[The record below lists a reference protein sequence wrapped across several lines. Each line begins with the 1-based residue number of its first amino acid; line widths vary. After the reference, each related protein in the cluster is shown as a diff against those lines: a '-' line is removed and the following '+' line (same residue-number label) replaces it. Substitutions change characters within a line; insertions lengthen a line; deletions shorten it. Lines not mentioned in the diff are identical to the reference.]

1 MDKFP
6 FYMRNTLTGRSPV
19 YALASTLDVLRKKI
33 ILRNHFFSKSKQWIG
48 LLLLTVVFGLVSCD
62 SKNTGPAAPPP
73 VAVNVYTVQA
83 GNATYFDIY
92 PGTATPLNQVD
103 IKPQVSGNII
113 GVYFKDGQEVRK
125 GQKLYEIDQQQ
136 YKAAVEQAKA
146 NVLVAKANLARSQQ
160 DADRYEELA
169 KQDAIAKQT
178 LDHQLADLEA
188 SKQQLQAAE
197 AGVASV
203 ETNLKYSE
211 IFAPFNG
218 TIGISQVKVGTSVY
232 PQTLL
237 NSVSTDDPM
246 AVDIAIDQAEIPQFN
261 QYFEKGTRVKD
272 SLFTA
277 VLPDGSIYTY
287 PGQLYLL
294 DRSIDPTTGTL
305 KARITFPNPKNELKA
320 GLTTNIRVRHTSG
333 DSTLLIPYKAVVE
346 SLGEFFVF
354 VVEDSV
360 ALQKKVS
367 LGTRIGAN
375 IVVRNGLTQGEKVV
389 IDGVQKLRDSSVV
402 RLAPP
407 KALNK

>member
-1 MDKFP
+1 MDKSSF
-6 FYMRNTLTGRSPV
+6 FMRNTLTGWSP
-19 YALASTLDVLRKKI
+19 T
-33 ILRNHFFSKSKQWIG
+33 G
-48 LLLLTVVFGLVSCD
+48 LLILAVVFGLVSCD
-62 SKNTGPAAPPP
+62 SKPSGPAAPPA
-73 VAVNVYTVQA
+73 VAVNVYTVQP
-83 GNATYFDIY
+83 GNATYFESY

-103 IKPQVSGNII
+103 IKPQVSGNIVGI
-113 GVYFKDGQEVRK
+113 LFKDGQVVRK

-136 YKAAVEQAKA
+136 YSAAVNQAKA
-146 NVLVAKANLARSQQ
+146 NVLVAKANLDRSQQ
-160 DADRYEELA
+160 DADRYQDLW

-188 SKQQLQAAE
+188 SKQQLAAAE
-197 AGVASV
+197 ASVASV
-203 ETNLKYSE
+203 ETNLKYTE
-211 IFAPFNG
+211 IYAPFNG
-218 TIGISQVKVGTSVY
+218 TIGISQVKVGTAVY

-261 QYFEKGTRVKD
+261 RYFEKGTKVKD
-272 SLFTA
+272 SIFTA
-277 VLPDGSIYTY
+277 VLPDGSIYPY

-320 GLTTNIRVRHTSG
+320 GLTTNIRVRHASG
-333 DSTLLIPYKAVVE
+333 DSTLLIPYRSVVE

-354 VVEDSV
+354 VVQDSI

-367 LGTRIGAN
+367 LGTRIGGD
-375 IVVRNGLTQGEKVV
+375 IVVRSGLTQGEKVV
-389 IDGVQKLRDSSVV
+389 TDGVQKLRDSSVV

-407 KALNK
+407 KASNK

>member
-1 MDKFP
+1 
-6 FYMRNTLTGRSPV
+6 MRNILTGLLSLT
-19 YALASTLDVLRKKI
+19 AFGLASCG
-33 ILRNHFFSKSKQWIG
+33 SKSA
-48 LLLLTVVFGLVSCD
+48 
-62 SKNTGPAAPPP
+62 GPAAPPP
-73 VAVNVYTVQA
+73 ASVNVYTVRS
-83 GNATYFDIY
+83 GNATYFESY

-113 GVYFKDGQEVRK
+113 GIYFKDGQGVRK

-146 NVLVAKANLARSQQ
+146 NVLVARANLEKSQQ
-160 DADRYEELA
+160 DADRYLELA

-188 SKQQLQAAE
+188 SKQQLQAAQ
-197 AGVASV
+197 ANVASV

-211 IFAPFNG
+211 IFSPFDG
-218 TIGISQVKVGTSVY
+218 TIGISQVKVGTAVY

-237 NSVSTDDPM
+237 NSVSTDNPM
-246 AVDIAIDQAEIPQFN
+246 AVDIAINQADIPQFN
-261 QYFEKGTRVKD
+261 RYFEKGKKSVDTI
-272 SLFTA
+272 FTA
-277 VLPDGSIYTY
+277 VMPDGSIYPF

-305 KARITFPNPKNELKA
+305 KARITFANPKNELKA
-320 GLTTNIRVRHTSG
+320 GLTTNIRIRHASG
-333 DSTLLIPYKAVVE
+333 DSTLLIPYKSVVE

-354 VVEDSV
+354 VVEDSI

-367 LGTRIGAN
+367 LGTRIGPN
-375 IVVRNGLTQGEKVV
+375 IVVRSGLMQGEKVV
-389 IDGVQKLRDSSVV
+389 TEGVQKLRDSSVV

-407 KALNK
+407 KAAPGAAK